1 MQATFNIE
9 SKGQIRAVEIQI
21 NNLIV
26 AGWAG
31 RDIAAIEHH
40 IEELVAIGVP
50 RPTNV
55 PLYYRIGVNQFTQE
69 SVVQVIGPHSS
80 GEIEAL
86 VPEHCL

>member
-31 RDIAAIEHH
+31 RDIAAI
-40 IEELVAIGVP
+40 
-50 RPTNV
+50 
-55 PLYYRIGVNQFTQE
+55 
-69 SVVQVIGPHSS
+69 
-80 GEIEAL
+80 
-86 VPEHCL
+86 